1 MERVL
6 ALQAKKRRKP
16 GQEASRFKT
25 DAETGRMIIDEDN
38 SDEEVSQSAHKP
50 EYMDANSYK
59 ESLTSVHGFTRGL
72 NGRIKFHKDT
82 KKRRR
87 EEMSEDDVEM
97 ADTTLEEVV
106 SKSKN
111 EKKRNEIRVG
121 QEFKAKVCST
131 PTPFL

>member
-6 ALQAKKRRKP
+6 ALQAKKHRKP

-25 DAETGRMIIDEDN
+25 DAETGRMIIGDDN
-38 SDEEVSQSAHKP
+38 SDEEVSQSRHRP

-59 ESLTSVHGFTRGL
+59 ESLTSVNGFTRGL

-97 ADTTLEEVV
+97 ADTAVDEVV
-106 SKSKN
+106 SKSK
-111 EKKRNEIRVG
+111 KRNEIKVG

>member
-6 ALQAKKRRKP
+6 ALQAKKHRKP

-25 DAETGRMIIDEDN
+25 DAETGRMIIGDGN
-38 SDEEVSQSAHKP
+38 SDEEVPQSRHRP
-50 EYMDANSYK
+50 EHMDANSYK
-59 ESLTSVHGFTRGL
+59 ESLTSVNGFTRGL

-97 ADTTLEEVV
+97 ADTAADEVV
-106 SKSKN
+106 SKSK
-111 EKKRNEIRVG
+111 KRNEIKVG

-131 PTPFL
+131 RTPFW